1 MIDPGLL
8 DAVIQVESHWDANA
22 YNKKSKATGL
32 GQITPPALND
42 FNTLNKEKYTMEH
55 MKDPQKNMRV
65 TNWYLSERIPQ
76 MLKHYN
82 IPVTL
87 QNILAS
93 YNFGI
98 GNVKKGKAF
107 PEETQ
112 NYIKSITSLLNGK
125 N

>member
-1 MIDPGLL
+1 MDIPGGLL
-8 DAVIQVESHWDANA
+8 DALIQVESNWNTNA
-22 YNKKSKATGL
+22 VNTKSGATGL

-42 FNTLNKEKYTMEH
+42 FNTLNKEKYTMED

-65 TNWYLSERIPQ
+65 TNWYLYDRIPQ

-82 IPVTL
+82 IPLTL

-112 NYIKSITSLLNGK
+112 NYIKNITALLNK
-125 N
+125 